1 MYQLTIHTPA
11 VNKFVDTSLHFVGP
25 GGRMA
30 ENRVKDQWIA
40 GSNPLTDQGT
50 CDRFITENNILP
62 VQFDD
67 NILAYYH
74 IFIIRYIS

>member
-1 MYQLTIHTPA
+1 
-11 VNKFVDTSLHFVGP
+11 
-25 GGRMA
+25 MA

-40 GSNPLTDQGT
+40 GSNPLTDHGT

-67 NILAYYH
+67 ILASYH
-74 IFIIRYIS
+74 IFIIRNIS